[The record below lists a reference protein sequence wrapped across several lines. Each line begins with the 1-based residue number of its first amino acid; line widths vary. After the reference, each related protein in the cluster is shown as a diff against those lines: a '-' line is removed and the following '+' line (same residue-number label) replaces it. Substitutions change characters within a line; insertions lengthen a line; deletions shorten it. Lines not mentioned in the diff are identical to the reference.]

1 MLSLE
6 RDLDDIQSKL
16 GMPDKTS
23 GVEENQRVCKFW
35 SLCTINA
42 NLKALKLH
50 VKEIS
55 DKFQQQHVNKLSEPD
70 SDSLDK
76 KMVDWLEQAKK
87 QLEETFNVTFI
98 NRLNCYKYLFCDF
111 RKSLSK

>member
-1 MLSLE
+1 
-6 RDLDDIQSKL
+6 
-16 GMPDKTS
+16 MPDKTS

-42 NLKALKLH
+42 NLKAFKEMSDKN
-50 VKEIS
+50 VKEMS
-55 DKFQQQHVNKLSEPD
+55 DKLQQQHVKLSEPD